1 MIANGQHFTFFN
13 AKGERRDD
21 YVVQGVMRAISW
33 TDTEDSPST
42 FINLRNERT
51 GRDAVV
57 TIFWLTQ
64 GELSGRMHW
73 LPTEQVA

>member
-1 MIANGQHFTFFN
+1 MIAEGQHFAFVN
-13 AKGERRDD
+13 ANGERARR
-21 YVVQGVMRAISW
+21 VRRSRRPTSHGW

-64 GELSGRMHW
+64 GELPGRMHW
-73 LPTEQVA
+73 LPTERVA